1 MTATPGVGP
10 LDTGA
15 ERDPAADTA
24 AATGAPGR
32 IDGPPTVAAFDFD
45 GTLARGGSEFTFLLR
60 VRGLLP
66 VMAALLRHSPKLV
79 RGMLLGGPAADTGKQ
94 ALFMQLL
101 AGQPAGRVDRVGA
114 AFARDHLRRRLRPE
128 VHDRL
133 AWHRSQG
140 HRVVIVSA
148 SPECYVRA
156 AGEQLGADDTLATR
170 LQIGG
175 GLLTGRFDGRNC
187 RGPEKF
193 IRLEGWLRAQG
204 FHDDGGG
211 RPVVWAYGNSRGDL
225 RLLDSA
231 DHGVDAGRLGS
242 LGRLRRFPRLQEVVA
257 DHRRPGVAQSG
268 SAAAPTTT
276 PR

>member
-1 MTATPGVGP
+1 MTTAPGVEP

-15 ERDPAADTA
+15 EGDPGAGA
-24 AATGAPGR
+24 AAPAPPR
-32 IDGPPTVAAFDFD
+32 VDGPPTVAAFDFD
-45 GTLARGGSEFTFLLR
+45 GTLARGGSEFNFLLR

-66 VMAALLRHSPKLV
+66 VMAAILRHSPKLIK
-79 RGMLLGGPAADTGKQ
+79 GMVLGGPAADAGKQ
-94 ALFMQLL
+94 ALFAQLL
-101 AGQPAGRVDRVGA
+101 SGQPAGRLQRVGA
-114 AFARDHLRRRLRPE
+114 DFARDHLRRRLRPE

-133 AWHRSQG
+133 VWHRSQG

-148 SPECYVRA
+148 SPECYVRV

-170 LQIGG
+170 LQVGG

-193 IRLEGWLRAQG
+193 SRLEGWLRAEG
-204 FHDDGGG
+204 FYDGGGG

-225 RLLDSA
+225 RLLDAA
-231 DHGVDAGRLGS
+231 DHGVDTGRLGP
-242 LGRLRRFPRLQEVVA
+242 LGRLRRFPRLGAVVA
-257 DHRRPGVAQSG
+257 HSGQGPGVAQSG